1 MSEVNKIANYN
12 QMMSWLTRP
21 ASPKQPETREDF
33 AIGSEPET
41 TQAMTGLVDNME
53 QPIEDTTMGPGG
65 YPMTA
70 GVNLLKLPKKIS
82 TGIDKVKDAADI
94 VNKYYKKT
102 GISPGIGNI
111 KKAAEKYGFKLEDWL
126 SKTKKEKASILYRY
140 NNPEIKRDLDS
151 YMEAPDELLT
161 RIEPSAETLAK
172 TNEELIAALRLRRN
186 MNTPEYWSNLEALS
200 KNTGKSVR
208 ILEKELAPEGKK
220 VFSFAEKLTAR
231 FDKDTIETMFPS
243 AKNLSRVKEFQ
254 NIFKSNNKNPVN
266 FSPRGSG
273 SLNYLTE
280 PNLFN
285 KRVELIKNKKLDM
298 NALYSQAELKE
309 IFNAPNFSLN
319 YVESAIPGSVKRE
332 GPIVAKK
339 GTPGGVK
346 SGLTSI
352 NDVIAAFETKINKK
366 IINPRGIGFAGR
378 KAQQE
383 IDQDL
388 FKVTGESFRKVL
400 SRKIRENSNT
410 KKIEAFTGSNNL
422 DPQIT
427 SILQKYDV
435 KIPQIAHLNPV
446 EFAKRKVLSDT
457 TDPTVAIETLLGSP
471 RFPGFSKNLDQLYTT
486 DNLGFQGKFF
496 NNSVVGKQIQFELKD
511 TYQKMQPLITK
522 YQGKKVPVKIQEQIK
537 ILNGQVNALLKKS
550 RANQFKFKEE
560 MSGAAKN
567 FEDLYSGSL
576 GKTGPYGEVRL
587 AEDIGKN
594 ELKVINLD
602 PKNAS
607 PFIKNK
613 SKGALG
619 VSADNFSDLSDSQ
632 KVKAKQNWFNNFKG
646 KMLIQIPDAN
656 EKKIIEKYLD
666 LYISPLEQRAKNI
679 DPITGKSVARPDDPR
694 RTDTSYNE
702 GGRVGLAEGTT
713 EKIIKGAK
721 KASNIPLKT
730 LAGVD
735 TPLMQLLFAT
745 GYEAGDDP
753 FFYTLPAAFTD
764 MTNRYLNL
772 YEKSP
777 GKAKTFL
784 KSTLRLLPIEKA
796 KQFYPIFSKLGKVG
810 STTGYPFLKAA
821 SEGLKEL
828 KVRAATRDAA
838 SDFKMSPE
846 KMMELRSKSLRKENL
861 PRLEDDTYVPTEQD
875 YSDANNK
882 IKEAKD
888 RFELSMKMMGSAFG
902 LNENPLAEKESIYTR
917 GKENPMSLDRAL
929 YPNRQ
934 NFADGPEDPSKKGLG
949 SLTKRNF
956 LKMLT
961 LIPAGILAIRGGPN
975 LLKKTEK
982 ATEIIKRGADGV
994 PDFLADLIAKV
1005 KLKAEATG
1013 YKYFTGKSSDEMAD
1027 VYQADNFVV
1036 TEQGNKTII
1045 REVDDPSNPGYREN
1059 QIEIEVDPETGGVT
1073 YNEASARPDDQGKLK
1088 DVDEYIEDVD
1098 LENMRKYTYDK

>member
-21 ASPKQPETREDF
+21 ATPKTQVADLVDDLEPGSLKDELKKDFDPSQETHEEYLQRKNLDRPF
-33 AIGSEPET
+33 NAQDGGRANLAIGSEPET
-41 TQAMTGLVDNME
+41 TQAMTGLVDNLE
-53 QPIEDTTMGPGG
+53 QPIEDTTMGP
-65 YPMTA
+65 MTA
-70 GVNLLKLPKKIS
+70 GLLQTGKAAIGLPKKITS
-82 TGIDKVKDAADI
+82 GFTQLKD
-94 VNKYYKKT
+94 
-102 GISPGIGNI
+102 
-111 KKAAEKYGFKLEDWL
+111 AAEKYGLTVKDWM
-126 SKTKKEKASILYRY
+126 SKTKNEKAVIAYKFRNKDNLRAADAYVA
-140 NNPEIKRDLDS
+140 
-151 YMEAPDELLT
+151 APDKLLT
-161 RIEPSAETLAK
+161 RIEPSKKTLAK
-172 TNEELIAALRLRRN
+172 TDEELIAALRLRRN
-186 MNTPEYWSNLEALS
+186 MNDPEYWTNLEALS

-208 ILEKELAPEGKK
+208 VLEKELAPEGGK
-220 VFSFAEKLTAR
+220 VFSFQDKLNTR
-231 FDKDTIETMFPS
+231 FDKDTIEKMFPS
-243 AKNLSRVKEFQ
+243 AKSLSRVKEFQ
-254 NIFKSNNKNPVN
+254 NIFKSNNKKPIN

-285 KRVELIKNKKLDM
+285 KRVELIKSKKLDM

-309 IFNAPNFSLN
+309 IFNTPNFSLD
-319 YVESAIPGSVKRE
+319 YVENAIPGSVKRE

-366 IINPRGIGFAGR
+366 IITPRGIGFAGR

-400 SRKIRENSNT
+400 SRKIRENSKT
-410 KKIEAFTGSNNL
+410 KKIEAFTGSDNL

-435 KIPQIAHLNPV
+435 KVPQIAHLNPT

-457 TDPTVAIETLLGSP
+457 KDPTVDLKSILGNP

-486 DNLGFQGKFF
+486 DNLGFQGRFF
-496 NNSVVGKQIQFELKD
+496 NNSVVGRPIQFEIKKA
-511 TYQKMQPLITK
+511 YNEMQPIIMK
-522 YQGKKVPVKIQEQIK
+522 YQGKKVPLKIQEQIK

-567 FEDLYSGSL
+567 FEDLYSGTL

-679 DPITGKSVARPDDPR
+679 DPITGKSIVRKNDPR

-702 GGRVGLAEGTT
+702 GGRVSLKEGTP
-713 EKIIKGAK
+713 K
-721 KASNIPLKT
+721 K
-730 LAGVD
+730 
-735 TPLMQLLFAT
+735 
-745 GYEAGDDP
+745 
-753 FFYTLPAAFTD
+753 
-764 MTNRYLNL
+764 
-772 YEKSP
+772 
-777 GKAKTFL
+777 
-784 KSTLRLLPIEKA
+784 
-796 KQFYPIFSKLGKVG
+796 PIFSKGAAKQLARMAIFNPAGALTTAYTLGG
-810 STTGYPFLKAA
+810 SDAIDPRESTGRLSLGAEAAAAKELVRGSQNLVRGSNLSIKKQRAVQKLLNLGLSPKMAIRAARLASPLGIATLLGEGVYQGGKYMLERKKLLESLSDEQRDELLSREKTEAIMQNKRGDPEAFSGIMAA
-821 SEGLKEL
+821 SGGLI
-828 KVRAATRDAA
+828 
-838 SDFKMSPE
+838 S
-846 KMMELRSKSLRKENL
+846 
-861 PRLEDDTYVPTEQD
+861 
-875 YSDANNK
+875 
-882 IKEAKD
+882 
-888 RFELSMKMMGSAFG
+888 
-902 LNENPLAEKESIYTR
+902 
-917 GKENPMSLDRAL
+917 
-929 YPNRQ
+929 RQ
-934 NFADGPEDPSKKGLG
+934 GFADGPDDPAKRKFMKIIGGLATLPILGKFIKPAAKTVTAAAPVVIEAAKSVPPYFFKLVEKIKLLGDDVTRGASTQEREVVTSYKDYMLTEDLG
-949 SLTKRNF
+949 TGNIVIRKRNEGVF
-956 LKMLT
+956 YDQD
-961 LIPAGILAIRGGPN
+961 GIISDEYMTYNPGR
-975 LLKKTEK
+975 
-982 ATEIIKRGADGV
+982 ADETN
-994 PDFLADLIAKV
+994 KV
-1005 KLKAEATG
+1005 KPADEYDEYTVRPDGDGKLSDSEDGLDNIEEILK
-1013 YKYFTGKSSDEMAD
+1013 
-1027 VYQADNFVV
+1027 
-1036 TEQGNKTII
+1036 
-1045 REVDDPSNPGYREN
+1045 EVDD
-1059 QIEIEVDPETGGVT
+1059 
-1073 YNEASARPDDQGKLK
+1073 K
-1088 DVDEYIEDVD
+1088 
-1098 LENMRKYTYDK
+1098 

>member
-1 MSEVNKIANYN
+1 
-12 QMMSWLTRP
+12 
-21 ASPKQPETREDF
+21 
-33 AIGSEPET
+33 
-41 TQAMTGLVDNME
+41 
-53 QPIEDTTMGPGG
+53 MGPGD

-70 GVNLLKLPKKIS
+70 SKLDLLKPKTYINIKN
-82 TGIDKVKDAADI
+82 TATQGMGA
-94 VNKYYKKT
+94 
-102 GISPGIGNI
+102 I
-111 KKAAEKYGFKLEDWL
+111 KKAADKYGVKLEDWL
-126 SKTKKEKASILYRY
+126 SKTRKEKDAIAYRY
-140 NNPEIKRDLDS
+140 NNPEIKRDADA
-151 YMEAPDELLT
+151 YVKAPDKLLT

-172 TNEELIAALRLRRN
+172 TNKELIAALRLRRN
-186 MNTPEYWSNLEALS
+186 MNDPEYWSNLEVLS

-208 ILEKELAPEGKK
+208 ILEKELAPEGGK

-243 AKNLSRVKEFQ
+243 AKSLSRVKEFQ
-254 NIFKSNNKNPVN
+254 NIFKANNKNPVN

-309 IFNAPNFSLN
+309 IFNSPNFSLD
-319 YVESAIPGSVKRE
+319 YVENAIPGSVKRE

-352 NDVIAAFETKINKK
+352 NDVIAAFKTKINKK
-366 IINPRGIGFAGR
+366 IVNPRGIGFAGR

-457 TDPTVAIETLLGSP
+457 TDPTVAMETLLGSP

-496 NNSVVGKQIQFELKD
+496 NNSVVGRQIQTDLKNS
-511 TYQKMQPLITK
+511 YQKMQPLITK
-522 YQGKKVPVKIQEQIK
+522 YQGKKVPLKIQEQIK
-537 ILNGQVNALLKKS
+537 ILNGQVNSLLKKS
-550 RANQFKFKEE
+550 RINQSKFKEE

-567 FEDLYSGSL
+567 FEDLYGGTL

-613 SKGALG
+613 SKGSLG

-702 GGRVGLAEGTT
+702 GGRVGLSEGSKGLPSETLPGIAAAAYTAGKPILKETFKALISPAVASAFAGSEMMDINPFRFAKENEEGFPVKLDEKFLNEKEGGNQSLAGLDLLYPNIARALGSKITT
-713 EKIIKGAK
+713 VKNFYNTLLNMG
-721 KASNIPLKT
+721 IPLKYAPKLISGMT
-730 LAGVD
+730 GAGLIMIGGDVVQGIASLAGPD
-735 TPLMQLLFAT
+735 KRGPLTEEEL
-745 GYEAGDDP
+745 
-753 FFYTLPAAFTD
+753 
-764 MTNRYLNL
+764 
-772 YEKSP
+772 
-777 GKAKTFL
+777 
-784 KSTLRLLPIEKA
+784 IEMKNKRTA
-796 KQFYPIFSKLGKVG
+796 MP
-810 STTGYPFLKAA
+810 
-821 SEGLKEL
+821 
-828 KVRAATRDAA
+828 
-838 SDFKMSPE
+838 KM
-846 KMMELRSKSLRKENL
+846 L
-861 PRLEDDTYVPTEQD
+861 DTYEQ
-875 YSDANNK
+875 AIK
-882 IKEAKD
+882 IAKD
-888 RFELSMKMMGSAFG
+888 
-902 LNENPLAEKESIYTR
+902 ENISYSEALEK
-917 GKENPMSLDRAL
+917 
-929 YPNRQ
+929 
-934 NFADGPEDPSKKGLG
+934 
-949 SLTKRNF
+949 
-956 LKMLT
+956 
-961 LIPAGILAIRGGPN
+961 
-975 LLKKTEK
+975 LKKWSEK
-982 ATEIIKRGADGV
+982 NQDHHQNQGQHHRGWILIIILLR
-994 PDFLADLIAKV
+994 
-1005 KLKAEATG
+1005 
-1013 YKYFTGKSSDEMAD
+1013 
-1027 VYQADNFVV
+1027 QWNW
-1036 TEQGNKTII
+1036 
-1045 REVDDPSNPGYREN
+1045 
-1059 QIEIEVDPETGGVT
+1059 
-1073 YNEASARPDDQGKLK
+1073 
-1088 DVDEYIEDVD
+1088 
-1098 LENMRKYTYDK
+1098 RK

>member
-1 MSEVNKIANYN
+1 MSNEVNKIANYN

-21 ASPKQPETREDF
+21 ATPKTQVADLVDDLEPGSLKDELKKDFDPSQETYEEYLQRKNLDRPF
-33 AIGSEPET
+33 NAQDGGRANLAIGSEPET
-41 TQAMTGLVDNME
+41 TQAITGLVDNME

-70 GVNLLKLPKKIS
+70 GLQTIIQVPKALKAIESGAATFNEAKKIVTDFYNKRQAYTGATKIGESTTKDFTPEKNFLSVLKSFMNKYTGGSLSQASRDLGISRNTLKGINERINFQETGKRVSSGLGQPNINVPTIATPENGLYYPALTTKMKNEPLTFKALKKEKDEFVDAESVGHYLGMVFERTSKGSKTQLGKTQYDAFQKKLKDLGVKSKDRPGTTGSKIFSINDTITKLLKNPKKLVK
-82 TGIDKVKDAADI
+82 GQRVKDAGKDRYTLEKKFDPELFSIRAGLIDRVGSRAKGLDVFQPNAVDDI
-94 VNKYYKKT
+94 GHPFSLSK
-102 GISPGIGNI
+102 SI
-111 KKAAEKYGFKLEDWL
+111 KKYDKLFKDSNINSINTLVYQDHTLNTTLHKVTGFEGRYEKMF
-126 SKTKKEKASILYRY
+126 
-140 NNPEIKRDLDS
+140 
-151 YMEAPDELLT
+151 DEL
-161 RIEPSAETLAK
+161 
-172 TNEELIAALRLRRN
+172 
-186 MNTPEYWSNLEALS
+186 
-200 KNTGKSVR
+200 V
-208 ILEKELAPEGKK
+208 
-220 VFSFAEKLTAR
+220 KL
-231 FDKDTIETMFPS
+231 
-243 AKNLSRVKEFQ
+243 Q
-254 NIFKSNNKNPVN
+254 
-266 FSPRGSG
+266 
-273 SLNYLTE
+273 
-280 PNLFN
+280 
-285 KRVELIKNKKLDM
+285 
-298 NALYSQAELKE
+298 
-309 IFNAPNFSLN
+309 
-319 YVESAIPGSVKRE
+319 
-332 GPIVAKK
+332 
-339 GTPGGVK
+339 
-346 SGLTSI
+346 
-352 NDVIAAFETKINKK
+352 NKK
-366 IINPRGIGFAGR
+366 ITP
-378 KAQQE
+378 
-383 IDQDL
+383 
-388 FKVTGESFRKVL
+388 
-400 SRKIRENSNT
+400 
-410 KKIEAFTGSNNL
+410 
-422 DPQIT
+422 
-427 SILQKYDV
+427 
-435 KIPQIAHLNPV
+435 
-446 EFAKRKVLSDT
+446 
-457 TDPTVAIETLLGSP
+457 
-471 RFPGFSKNLDQLYTT
+471 
-486 DNLGFQGKFF
+486 
-496 NNSVVGKQIQFELKD
+496 
-511 TYQKMQPLITK
+511 
-522 YQGKKVPVKIQEQIK
+522 KIQEQLINIK
-537 ILNGQVNALLKKS
+537 NKMNVNYNNYIKTLSNPKEIKEILN
-550 RANQFKFKEE
+550 
-560 MSGAAKN
+560 
-567 FEDLYSGSL
+567 
-576 GKTGPYGEVRL
+576 
-587 AEDIGKN
+587 KN
-594 ELKVINLD
+594 ELNFADDFVKYLSNQTDRVHKIDINVPKVGD
-602 PKNAS
+602 T
-607 PFIKNK
+607 FK
-613 SKGALG
+613 SKDVFVDMSKINPKYIMGYVNQINPRAKK
-619 VSADNFSDLSDSQ
+619 FKDLSMSEQAIFKQNALDQNADIVSEYY
-632 KVKAKQNWFNNFKG
+632 KKAKYPIDDVEAVKETI
-646 KMLIQIPDAN
+646 KMDF
-656 EKKIIEKYLD
+656 
-666 LYISPLEQRAKNI
+666 AK
-679 DPITGKSVARPDDPR
+679 
-694 RTDTSYNE
+694 

-846 KMMELRSKSLRKENL
+846 KMMELRNKSLRKENL

-888 RFELSMKMMGSAFG
+888 RFELSMKIMGSDLG

-917 GKENPMSLDRAL
+917 GKENPMSLDRVL

-956 LKMLT
+956 LKILS
-961 LIPAGILAIRGGPN
+961 LIPAGILAVRGGPN

-1098 LENMRKYTYDK
+1098 LENMRKYTYDE